1 MSATSTAP
9 DQSTRRSTRV
19 RLEINVLLTALNS
32 AAQEHCQ
39 TVVVNPQG
47 CGLRT
52 GTPLQPGSPVCISEL
67 PGGHSVTGSV
77 ANCVPV
83 GTDGAFWL
91 VGVAFDEPAD
101 VWGIP
106 TPPADWAPHSEKA
119 ANLSAKKTWQY
130 SEYTGQGKP
139 VWKK

>member
-1 MSATSTAP
+1 MNATTTA

-19 RLEINVLLTALNS
+19 RLELKVLLTALNS
-32 AAQEHCQ
+32 ATQEHCQ

-52 GTPLQPGSPVCISEL
+52 GSPLEPGSPVCISEL
-67 PGGHSVTGSV
+67 PGDRSMTGVV
-77 ANCVPV
+77 ANCVPL
-83 GTDGAFWL
+83 GAGGAFWL

-101 VWGIP
+101 VWGIQS
-106 TPPADWAPHSEKA
+106 PPADWGPHAEEA
-119 ANLSAKKTWQY
+119 TGASAKKTWPY